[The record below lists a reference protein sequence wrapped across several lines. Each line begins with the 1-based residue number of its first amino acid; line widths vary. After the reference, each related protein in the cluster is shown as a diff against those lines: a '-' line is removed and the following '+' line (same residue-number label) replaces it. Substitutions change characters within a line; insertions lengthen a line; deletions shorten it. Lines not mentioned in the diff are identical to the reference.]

1 MRNEAMADLIR
12 ALLSNVPV
20 WSLILALLLAAV
32 QTRRAWRVDRWAEA
46 SLIWIAFWVL
56 GIGGVYGFVAHL
68 AFGPFLAKQIGWPN
82 SPFQNEVAYANL
94 TIGILGLTSFFYRRR
109 DYLLA
114 AMVAYSSWF
123 FADGVGHVV
132 SLLLDNNNAPF
143 NAGSILYTDL
153 MTPLLV
159 VLLLWLSR
167 AERYRLR

>member
-20 WSLILALLLAAV
+20 WSLILALLLAAL

-68 AFGPFLAKQIGWPN
+68 AFGPFLAEQIGWPN
-82 SPFQNEVAYANL
+82 SPLQNEVAYANL

-109 DYLLA
+109 DYMLA

-123 FADGVGHVV
+123 FCRRSRPCCVAVDGQQQRPIQCRVD
-132 SLLLDNNNAPF
+132 SLHRPF
-143 NAGSILYTDL
+143 DPINGGALAL
-153 MTPLLV
+153 AQ
-159 VLLLWLSR
+159 SR
-167 AERYRLR
+167 

>member
-20 WSLILALLLAAV
+20 WSLILALLLAAL
-32 QTRRAWRVDRWAEA
+32 QTRRAWRLDRWAEA

-68 AFGPFLAKQIGWPN
+68 AFGPFLAEQIGWPN

-109 DYLLA
+109 D
-114 AMVAYSSWF
+114 
-123 FADGVGHVV
+123 
-132 SLLLDNNNAPF
+132 
-143 NAGSILYTDL
+143 
-153 MTPLLV
+153 
-159 VLLLWLSR
+159 
-167 AERYRLR
+167 